1 MPVEVLTRWHF
12 LPSTSI
18 RHNVALQKLSMELK
32 DERLTNSRS
41 ANAEHR
47 GIGTI
52 RTPQMQPKISMKL
65 NHSKGLLYN
74 FNMLIVWTKLQLRKP
89 HSSVAGA
96 EGGCRGVIAG

>member
-1 MPVEVLTRWHF
+1 MPVEVLTGQH
-12 LPSTSI
+12 LLLSTLI
-18 RHNVALQKLSMELK
+18 KHHVALQKLSMEWK
-32 DERLTNSRS
+32 DERLTNRIS

-65 NHSKGLLYN
+65 NHSRGFLYN
-74 FNMLIVWTKLQLRKP
+74 FNKLIVWMKLQLRKP

-96 EGGCRGVIAG
+96 EGESRVVIAG